1 MEEFGHHHG
10 GVPDVAPDTV
20 GISEFEIIF
29 CPSVTAE
36 ASLSAVRWQ
45 GRCPL
50 NGTSL
55 VPCLSRSHRRCH
67 RPWAQCPIHPIEGPR
82 CTVCPRRHRS
92 FCSTPCGL
100 GPSHR
105 FPPGRHHPHGPRGGF
120 TRLQCPGAGRGACS
134 PSRHGPLP
142 VSYIP
147 GTGNDSFTCRLF
159 HTPAPSKTL
168 STTPPTPSFHLHE
181 DFAVRI
187 GGTGVGRGRTP
198 VFAHVIPI
206 PCSFICSFQHHRQSR
221 ALLVRSL
228 SKCPQSYPARSFHAP
243 FSTFDRFLVFP
254 IPTPMTFR

>member
-1 MEEFGHHHG
+1 ME
-10 GVPDVAPDTV
+10 
-20 GISEFEIIF
+20 
-29 CPSVTAE
+29 
-36 ASLSAVRWQ
+36 
-45 GRCPL
+45 PL
-50 NGTSL
+50 LSL
-55 VPCLSRSHRRCH
+55 VSVALTGRCH
-67 RPWAQCPIHPIEGPR
+67 RPWAQCPVHPIEGPR

-120 TRLQCPGAGRGACS
+120 TRLQCHGAGRGACS

-142 VSYIP
+142 VSYVP

-168 STTPPTPSFHLHE
+168 STTPPTPSFLLHE

-187 GGTGVGRGRTP
+187 GGTGVGKGRIP
-198 VFAHVIPI
+198 VFTRVILI
-206 PCSFICSFQHHRQSR
+206 PCSFICSFRHHRKSR

-228 SKCPQSYPARSFHAP
+228 SECPQSYPARSFHAP

-254 IPTPMTFR
+254 IPNR